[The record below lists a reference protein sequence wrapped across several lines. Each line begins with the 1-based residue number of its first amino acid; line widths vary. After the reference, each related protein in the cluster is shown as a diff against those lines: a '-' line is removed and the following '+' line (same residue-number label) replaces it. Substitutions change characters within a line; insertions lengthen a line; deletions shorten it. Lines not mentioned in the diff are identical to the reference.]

1 MRASIRFAVI
11 VAAVACLTPLG
22 WAAKAAVFNPETFTL
37 DNGLQVV
44 VIPNKRVPVVS
55 HTIYYKVGAM
65 DEPPAKSGLAHFL
78 EHLMFKGTEK
88 FKPGEFSAIVARN
101 GGQENAF
108 TSQDYTGYYQ
118 TVASDRLEKMMEIE
132 ADRMTNLVLTD
143 EQIEPERMVV
153 LEERGS
159 RIENSPNGKLQE
171 LSGAAL
177 FMNHPYRIPI
187 IGWDHEIRALTREDM
202 MAFYR
207 TWYAP
212 NNAVLVLSGDVTAAE
227 VKPLVE
233 KYYGKIP
240 ARTLPKRPKWTEPPQ
255 TADRRVTLKHKQVQQ
270 PSWSRRM
277 LAPSYSTGP
286 QEDTYALQVLAE
298 ILGGGSTSRLYKSLA
313 VEQRKA
319 ASAGAWYDA
328 DARGPGTFGFYGA
341 PRVGSSVEDI
351 ETLIDAEIA
360 KLLEDGVTESE
371 VKQAIQRLQ
380 DAAIFARDSISAP
393 SRVLGNALVSGRTVE
408 DVEAWPDRIGAV
420 TVDAV
425 NKAARSLLTGKGSV
439 ISILLPEETS

>member
-1 MRASIRFAVI
+1 MRVSFRSAVI
-11 VAAVACLTPLG
+11 AVAIAVAPLG
-22 WAAKAAVFNPETFTL
+22 ASVKAAVFNPETFTL

-44 VIPNKRVPVVS
+44 VIPKKGVPVVS

-78 EHLMFKGTEK
+78 EHLMFKGTK
-88 FKPGEFSAIVARN
+88 TLKPGEFSAIVARN

-118 TVASDRLEKMMEIE
+118 NVASDRLEKMMEIE

-143 EQIEPERMVV
+143 AEIEPERKVV
-153 LEERGS
+153 LEERRS
-159 RIENSPNGKLQE
+159 RIENSPNGKLRE

-187 IGWDHEIRALTREDM
+187 IGWEHEIRSLTREDM
-202 MAFYR
+202 LDFYR
-207 TWYAP
+207 DWYAP
-212 NNAVLVLSGDVTAAE
+212 NNAVLILSGDVTAAD
-227 VKPLVE
+227 VRPMVE

-240 ARTLPKRPKWTEPPQ
+240 ARSLPQRPLWVEPESS
-255 TADRRVTLKHKQVQQ
+255 ADRRVTLKHKQVQQ
-270 PSWSRRM
+270 PAWSRRM

-286 QEDTYALQVLAE
+286 KEDTYALQVLAE

-319 ASAGAWYDA
+319 VSAGAWYDA
-328 DARGPGTFGFYGA
+328 EARGPGTFGFYGS
-341 PRVGSSVEDI
+341 PKVGNSVEDI
-351 ETLIDAEIA
+351 EGLMEAEIA
-360 KLLEDGVTESE
+360 KLLKDGVTENE

-393 SRVLGNALVSGRTVE
+393 SRILGNALVAGRTIE
-408 DVEAWPDRIGAV
+408 DVEAWPEQIGAV
-420 TVDAV
+420 TVESV
-425 NKAARSLLTGKGSV
+425 NKAARALLTKTGSV
-439 ISILLPEETS
+439 TAILLPEETS

>member
-1 MRASIRFAVI
+1 MRFSIRCAVI
-11 VAAVACLTPLG
+11 AASLTLAPLTG
-22 WAAKAAVFNPETFTL
+22 IAEAAVFNPESFTL
-37 DNGLQVV
+37 ENGLLVV

-55 HTIYYKVGAM
+55 HTIYYKVGAI

-78 EHLMFKGTEK
+78 EHLMFKGTDK
-88 FKPGEFSAIVARN
+88 LKPGEFSATVARN

-143 EQIEPERMVV
+143 KQIEPERNVV
-153 LEERGS
+153 LEERRS

-171 LSGAAL
+171 LSGATL

-187 IGWDHEIRALTREDM
+187 IGWEHEIRSLTRDDM
-202 MAFYR
+202 MTFYR
-207 TWYAP
+207 NWYAP
-212 NNAVLVLSGDVTAAE
+212 NNAILVLSGDVTVAE

-240 ARTLPKRPKWTEPPQ
+240 ARALPKRPDWIEPQQ

-270 PSWSRRM
+270 PTWSRRM
-277 LAPSYSTGP
+277 IAPSYSTGP
-286 QEDTYALQVLAE
+286 QADAYALQVLSE

-313 VEQRKA
+313 VEQRTA
-319 ASAGAWYDA
+319 VSAGAWYDA
-328 DARGPGTFGFYGA
+328 DARGPGTFGFYSA
-341 PRVGSSVEDI
+341 PRSGKSVDDVER
-351 ETLIDAEIA
+351 LVDAEVA
-360 KLLEDGVTESE
+360 KLLKDGVTDTE
-371 VKQAIQRLQ
+371 VRQAIQRLQ
-380 DAAIFARDSISAP
+380 DAAIFARDSITAP
-393 SRVLGNALVSGRTVE
+393 SRVVGGALVVGRTIE
-408 DVEAWPDRIGAV
+408 DVEAWPDRIGTV

-425 NKAARSLLTGKGSV
+425 NKAARSLFTNKGSV
-439 ISILLPEETS
+439 TAILLPEETS